1 MKDLYKF
8 YKNSA
13 KRKAALAEAA
23 AAAFA
28 EGQRPIAPAAPI
40 QQCTSQQGE
49 KAMAD
54 FECTMNES
62 VEKGID
68 FYVFTVLIIFRQRDL
83 KEASQFMT
91 QKVECDT
98 MVRSRGMFGCLMR
111 RILIY
116 LGSPSDR
123 DV

>member
-40 QQCTSQQGE
+40 QQHISQQGE
-49 KAMAD
+49 KVMTD
-54 FECTMNES
+54 FEHTMNES
-62 VEKGID
+62 VKKGID
-68 FYVFTVLIIFRQRDL
+68 FYVFTTLINFQA
-83 KEASQFMT
+83 K
-91 QKVECDT
+91 
-98 MVRSRGMFGCLMR
+98 RS
-111 RILIY
+111 
-116 LGSPSDR
+116 
-123 DV
+123 

>member
-8 YKNSA
+8 YKNSG

-23 AAAFA
+23 ASAFA
-28 EGQRPIAPAAPI
+28 EGQRPIAPAVPI
-40 QQCTSQQGE
+40 RQRTSQQGE

-54 FECTMNES
+54 FERTMNES

-83 KEASQFMT
+83 KEAS
-91 QKVECDT
+91 
-98 MVRSRGMFGCLMR
+98 
-111 RILIY
+111 
-116 LGSPSDR
+116 
-123 DV
+123 